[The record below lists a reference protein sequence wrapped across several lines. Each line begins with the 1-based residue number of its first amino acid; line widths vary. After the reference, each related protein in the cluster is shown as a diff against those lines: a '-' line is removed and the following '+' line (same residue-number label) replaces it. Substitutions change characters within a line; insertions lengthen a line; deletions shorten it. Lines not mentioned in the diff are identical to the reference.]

1 MLLKVL
7 DDVTDE
13 SAFGELSISGLEFFG
28 LDTRRYAA
36 APLRLRLRRSGVSVL
51 SCVSGANVV
60 GFAGYR
66 MNTANHRQAEISTCV
81 YVPDDTGPVID
92 ALVGA
97 LRSVRRVSSFVAA
110 LRSGSPDRSAYLD
123 RGFVHIG
130 TLRSALY
137 RDYAYRDCE
146 MLHLSAD
153 GHEGVTDG
161 IDAQAA
167 RSRDFEA
174 SAGR

>member
-7 DDVTDE
+7 DSVADE
-13 SAFGELSISGLEFFG
+13 PAFDELSISGLEFFG

-36 APLRLRLRRSGVSVL
+36 VPLRLRLRRSGVSVL
-51 SCVSGANVV
+51 SCVSGADLV

-66 MNTANHRQAEISTCV
+66 INTANHGQAEISTCT
-81 YVPDDTGPVID
+81 YVLDDTGPVID
-92 ALVGA
+92 ALVGN
-97 LRSVRRVSSFVAA
+97 LRSVRRVNSFVAA
-110 LRSGSPDRSAYLD
+110 LRSGSPDRPAYLD
-123 RGFVHIG
+123 RGFGTIG

-137 RDYAYRDCE
+137 RDYAYHDCE
-146 MLHLSAD
+146 MLHFSAD
-153 GHEGVTDG
+153 RLEEVTDG

-167 RSRDFEA
+167 RSRYFEA